1 MRPDISN
8 KMRGFTNYK
17 PVATWAGRTGLYMSV
32 LAVVLAG
39 CSSMSKTIQQP
50 AKPVTVSASLQ
61 NDPYPDLRQLT
72 PEQSKQLEQKQ
83 ALVKQLGTPGANQRP
98 AHQTHRAPHQ
108 VQNAAPVVTGSTPP
122 RRLAETST
130 QQAVPQNP
138 SPAPVQ
144 TAQVVA
150 QNPATPQP
158 QAGQPQPQVS
168 QPKISQP
175 QTPASKPKVEAK
187 KSSGYFGW
195 LGSISAKRAAEQ
207 TPAEKLRAAR
217 KLLASQRQDIDQTQ
231 LSQNGPGAAIT
242 QTPVAPARVT
252 PPASQVRPQPSQI
265 VQGPPS
271 NTKVTP
277 VKRQTALKITKPA
290 KPKRP
295 ALKPSRVDTK
305 PVNVA
310 KRPVRRPAP
319 RARAVK
325 REPVEVAR
333 IGSNSR
339 PVTTASVPQK
349 EPQTRSVA
357 TPAANLPTKS
367 RPIRVYFSKDSA
379 QISPRDVS
387 RLSQLASMQKSTG
400 RRVYVRAIAAAGP
413 NGEAEA
419 DANALNKLAV
429 SRAKAVATKLW
440 GYGVKSDQMVL
451 QASQEQ
457 AIGQGRSTLQAAR
470 IRRAEIYIE

>member
-17 PVATWAGRTGLYMSV
+17 PVATWGGRSGLYLSV

-39 CSSMSKTIQQP
+39 CSSVSKTFQQP
-50 AKPVTVSASLQ
+50 PKPVTVSASLQ

-72 PEQSKQLEQKQ
+72 PEQSKQLQQKQ
-83 ALVKQLGTPGANQRP
+83 ALVSQLGSPGANQRP
-98 AHQTHRAPHQ
+98 APQTRPAPQQ

-122 RRLAETST
+122 RRLGQTST

-138 SPAPVQ
+138 NPAPVQ

-150 QNPATPQP
+150 QNQT
-158 QAGQPQPQVS
+158 PQPQVS
-168 QPKISQP
+168 PPQVSPPQPPAKQP
-175 QTPASKPKVEAK
+175 EAKAK

-207 TPAEKLRAAR
+207 TPAEKLRASR

-252 PPASQVRPQPSQI
+252 PPARQVRPQPIQI

-277 VKRQTALKITKPA
+277 VKKNTALKITKPA
-290 KPKRP
+290 KPKRL

-305 PVNVA
+305 PVRVA
-310 KRPVRRPAP
+310 KRPERRKVPN
-319 RARAVK
+319 ARAVK
-325 REPVEVAR
+325 REPVQVAR
-333 IGSNSR
+333 LGSNST
-339 PVTTASVPQK
+339 PITTATVPVK
-349 EPQTRSVA
+349 NTQTRSLA
-357 TPAANLPTKS
+357 TTNANLPTRS

-379 QISPRDVS
+379 QISPRDIS
-387 RLSQLASMQKSTG
+387 RLRKLADMQKSSG
-400 RRVYVRAIAAAGP
+400 KRVHVRAIAAAGP